1 MEGMRTTVTL
11 DEDIY
16 EVALQMSQASGKR
29 LGKVLSE
36 LARRG
41 LNPPAA
47 ARRGRKRFPTFSV
60 PPGTQP
66 MSSRKIEKFLEE
78 ESVF

>member
-1 MEGMRTTVTL
+1 MGAITTTVTL

-16 EVALQMSQASGKR
+16 EVALQMSQASGEG

-41 LNPPAA
+41 
-47 ARRGRKRFPTFSV
+47 RKRFPAFSV
-60 PPGTQP
+60 PPGTPP
-66 MSSRKIEKFLEE
+66 MSSRKIEKFLDEE
-78 ESVF
+78 GVF